1 VYAKETDA
9 LHKLCNWLD
18 HNRWLAGGLA
28 AGGVLTILLL
38 GCHARTDSLL
48 QPGRAI
54 TAEQFQREVIDLTA
68 SLEQRAADITRRQS
82 EYNSEVAA
90 LNKKIEAGQSDL
102 QRQEELRAQV
112 VGIAGGLISTVAG
125 GGALTPG
132 AAAGAALQLLTLI
145 GLAGAAMD
153 NRRKDKVIEAAQPPK
168 G

>member
-1 VYAKETDA
+1 MCAKELDVF
-9 LHKLCNWLD
+9 HKLCNALD

-28 AGGVLTILLL
+28 AGVVLAVLLL
-38 GCHARTDSLL
+38 GCRAKTDSMVE
-48 QPGRAI
+48 PGRKV
-54 TAEQFQREVIDLTA
+54 TLQQFRLEVIDLTA
-68 SLEQRAADITRRQS
+68 SLEQRAAEITRRQS

-112 VGIAGGLISTVAG
+112 VEIAGGLISTVAG

-153 NRRKDKVIEAAQPPK
+153 NRRKDKVIEAAKPPK